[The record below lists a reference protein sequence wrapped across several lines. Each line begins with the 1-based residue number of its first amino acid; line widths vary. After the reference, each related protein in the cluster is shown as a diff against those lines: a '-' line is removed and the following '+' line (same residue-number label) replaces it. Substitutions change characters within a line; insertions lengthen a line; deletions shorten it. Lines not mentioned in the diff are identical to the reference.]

1 MGENGCYASSS
12 TLTVEQLNNLVLEA
26 VPKKKGRYVGL
37 ARSTG
42 GASFSFASSAH
53 VCPPVDDLM
62 EQIKTKDLEIEFLI
76 TDNAEIRVELQQN
89 RTALQDNMALT
100 QSLLERFKTRFG
112 EDF

>member
-1 MGENGCYASSS
+1 MYVWYVCVREYVCDMY
-12 TLTVEQLNNLVLEA
+12 LLFLIQA
-26 VPKKKGRYVGL
+26 VPRKKGRYVGL

-42 GASFSFASSAH
+42 GASSSSSAH
-53 VCPPVDDLM
+53 YPLVDELM
-62 EQIKTKDLEIEFLI
+62 EQIKTKDTEIEFLKQ
-76 TDNAEIRVELQQN
+76 DNAEIRVELQQN